1 MPHLFKEPGTP
12 REQAL
17 FLLAACDNVDAGD
30 YEKHVVVLAR
40 RWLRMIGS
48 PRTTQESVDRLLDAF
63 IDPAPSHYG
72 MYWERLE
79 REILRWAD
87 GMGWLEP
94 GDPRLARLTAN

>member
-1 MPHLFKEPGTP
+1 MAHQFKAPTTP

-17 FLLAACDNVDAGD
+17 FLLAACECSDAGE

-48 PRTTQESVDRLLDAF
+48 PRTTQVSVDRLLDDF
-63 IDPAPSHYG
+63 LDPAPSHYG

-79 REILRWAD
+79 REILRWAYH
-87 GMGWLEP
+87 MGWLES
-94 GDPRLARLTAN
+94 GDARLGKLDPQ